1 MKKRITLL
9 MFLLFTVISSGCS
22 MTDSLDELTIPPEQD
37 EYKEEI
43 KVAIKDYLPQNTRP
57 IIPPTEDDVSYIKLV
72 DLDGD
77 GIDEALVFYTLDLK
91 ENPLRILVLKK
102 EKNKWNNMPEIKI
115 VGQELDKVLFKD
127 LNGDGGKDIIIGSKI
142 KYSLDKSI
150 NIHSIKESKIE
161 SIFRGTYDEVI
172 IDDLNDDNLTE
183 MLILKLD
190 RESQESFGE
199 LYKNV
204 EGKIERIDKT
214 SFNENAEINYAV
226 YDYIYEKNKGIIVST
241 TVNLD
246 IVNTYIMTVR
256 DDKLVNLIKDGL
268 IQKEKQASTKIL
280 LPRDIN
286 KDGIIDIAIP
296 NKAQR
301 SNSDLI
307 NWVTEWYSFDGNN
320 GIELKMMNYYDE
332 RLNFTFDLP
341 LKWNNKLTITNLT
354 KNENTIKQEEYV
366 KVEYRDDEDYTKLHL
381 FTVYIYDKD
390 KLKIAQNSQISKDY
404 VKAIEDPNRIFY
416 IYKNKDID
424 EYNYNRINNEIK
436 KIQETFKLL

>member
-1 MKKRITLL
+1 MKKRFTLL
-9 MFLLFTVISSGCS
+9 MFLLFTAISSGCS
-22 MTDSLDELTIPPEQD
+22 MTDSLDELTIPPKQD
-37 EYKEEI
+37 DYKEEI

-57 IIPPTEDDVSYIKLV
+57 VIPPTEDEASYIKLV

-102 EKNKWNNMPEIKI
+102 EKGKWKNMPEIKI
-115 VGQELDKVLFKD
+115 AGQELDRVIFKD
-127 LNGDGGKDIIIGSKI
+127 LNGDGGNDIIIGSKI

-150 NIHSIKESKIE
+150 NIHSMKKGKVE

-172 IDDLNDDNLTE
+172 IDDLNDNKLTE

-190 RESQESFGE
+190 RESHESFGE

-214 SFNENAEINYAV
+214 SFNDGAEINYAV
-226 YDYIYEKNKGIIVST
+226 YDYIYEKNKGIIIST
-241 TVNLD
+241 TVDSD

-256 DDKLVNLIKDGL
+256 DDKLVNLLKGGI
-268 IQKEKQASTKIL
+268 IQNEKQASTKIL
-280 LPRDIN
+280 PPRDIN
-286 KDGIIDIAIP
+286 KDGIMNIAVP
-296 NKAQR
+296 NRAQR

-307 NWVTEWYSFDGNN
+307 NWVTEWYSFNGNN
-320 GIELKMMNYYDE
+320 GIELKIMNYYDE
-332 RLNFTFDLP
+332 KLNFTFNLP

-366 KVEYRDDEDYTKLHL
+366 KVEYKDNEDSTKLHL

-404 VKAIEDPNRIFY
+404 VKAIEDSNRIFY

-424 EYNYNRINNEIK
+424 EYNYPTINDEIK